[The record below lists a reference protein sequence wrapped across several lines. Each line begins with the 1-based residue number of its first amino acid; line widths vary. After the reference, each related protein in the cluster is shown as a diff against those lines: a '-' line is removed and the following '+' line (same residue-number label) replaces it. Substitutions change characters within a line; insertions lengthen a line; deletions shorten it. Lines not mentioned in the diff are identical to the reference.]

1 MDIKEENKDTIGR
14 ALAVGYRASRI
25 VGTAHRRASEETA
38 PAVLNELSRARTSL
52 EEAIFCLEE
61 VKGVEG
67 SIDGSISASQEFVR
81 EYSMAIDTCVLDRY
95 AVGTLRCGMDEAAE
109 ATGALTEININD
121 TIGGICDEKFT
132 FRTVQVRFRHGEVH
146 PGRIPDSCGIHH
158 RADAGL
164 RKPMKTIS
172 TFKTTIQ

>member
-1 MDIKEENKDTIGR
+1 MYCFYNLKNAGGQKRTLFQLSAVHKNTLTLVMDIKEENKDTIGR

-109 ATGALTEININD
+109 AVECL
-121 TIGGICDEKFT
+121 K
-132 FRTVQVRFRHGEVH
+132 
-146 PGRIPDSCGIHH
+146 
-158 RADAGL
+158 GL
-164 RKPMKTIS
+164 VDGYRSLDGDKH
-172 TFKTTIQ
+172 

>member
-1 MDIKEENKDTIGR
+1 MDAGGQKRTLFQLSAVHKDTLTLVMDRKEENKDTIGR
-14 ALAVGYRASRI
+14 ALAAGYRASRI

-52 EEAIFCLEE
+52 EEALFCLEE

-81 EYSMAIDTCVLDRY
+81 EYSKAIDMCVLDRY

-109 ATGALTEININD
+109 AVECL
-121 TIGGICDEKFT
+121 
-132 FRTVQVRFRHGEVH
+132 
-146 PGRIPDSCGIHH
+146 
-158 RADAGL
+158 
-164 RKPMKTIS
+164 KTLVDGYRS
-172 TFKTTIQ
+172 LGQKNNK

>member
-1 MDIKEENKDTIGR
+1 MYCFYNLINAGGQKRTLFQLSAVHKNTLTLVMDIKEENKDTIGK
-14 ALAVGYRASRI
+14 ALAVGYRAGRI

-67 SIDGSISASQEFVR
+67 SIDGSISASQEFVM
-81 EYSMAIDTCVLDRY
+81 EYSKAIDTCVLDRY

-109 ATGALTEININD
+109 AVECL
-121 TIGGICDEKFT
+121 K
-132 FRTVQVRFRHGEVH
+132 
-146 PGRIPDSCGIHH
+146 
-158 RADAGL
+158 GL
-164 RKPMKTIS
+164 VDGYRSLDGDKH
-172 TFKTTIQ
+172 